1 MGQAKI
7 NLFGFFFAKQAYLT
21 HKHHPLII
29 IASGVFCVQ
38 LGGNHE
44 TLVPIRFIYL
54 IPKTNVIY
62 NFHVKPAGSW

>member
-1 MGQAKI
+1 
-7 NLFGFFFAKQAYLT
+7 
-21 HKHHPLII
+21 
-29 IASGVFCVQ
+29 VQ

-44 TLVPIRFIYL
+44 TLVPIRFVYL